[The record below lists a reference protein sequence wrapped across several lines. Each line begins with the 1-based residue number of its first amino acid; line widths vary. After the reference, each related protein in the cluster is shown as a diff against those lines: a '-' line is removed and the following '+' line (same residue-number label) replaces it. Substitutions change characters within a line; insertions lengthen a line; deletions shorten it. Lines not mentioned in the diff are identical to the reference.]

1 MQLETHQ
8 EVLDAIADQD
18 ATAEAL
24 ERQRIIEFHGA
35 RLQWRLQQAFE
46 DHRRRLQQ
54 PVAPGMNR
62 PRALKVKPLG
72 FG

>member
-8 EVLDAIADQD
+8 EILEAIADQD

-24 ERQRIIEFHGA
+24 ERRRIIEFHGA

-46 DHRRRLQQ
+46 DSRRRLQQ
-54 PVAPGMNR
+54 PVHGGLNR
-62 PRALKVKPLG
+62 PRALQVKPLG
-72 FG
+72 FA